1 MTTILISFANLLAVS
16 LVVGAMFG
24 IWLGYSPVN
33 LSPIAYLEQ
42 QQHAIRALN
51 ITMPIFGAIGTLLT
65 VASAV
70 LAREDRLAF
79 ALLIAAVVCL
89 LVAGL
94 VTRVGNQPINAKVM
108 TWSMQTMPT
117 DWTTFRDDWWK
128 WHSTR
133 TLAGIVG
140 LSLLI
145 LGTLVERR

>member
-1 MTTILISFANLLAVS
+1 MTTTLVSFANLLAVS

-24 IWLGYSPVN
+24 IWLGYNPVN
-33 LSPIAYLEQ
+33 LSPPAYLEQ
-42 QQHAIRALN
+42 QQQAIRALN
-51 ITMPIFGAIGTLLT
+51 VTMPIFGAIGILLT

-89 LVAGL
+89 FVAGL
-94 VTRVGNQPINAKVM
+94 VTRFGNQPINAKVM
-108 TWSMQTMPT
+108 TWSVQTMPT

-128 WHSTR
+128 WHITR
-133 TLAGIVG
+133 TLAGIAG

-145 LGTLVERR
+145 VGTLVERR